1 MLGDRAD
8 APGVR
13 LPSITAAAKIAVA
26 DGPAQALEW
35 LDAHERLALVDEAAL
50 LAAWRGGGKAPV
62 IALAAS
68 R

>member
-1 MLGDRAD
+1 
-8 APGVR
+8 
-13 LPSITAAAKIAVA
+13 ITAAAKIAVA